1 MRTEPLLQEPMF
13 EPEGNRFEIFLRIVA
28 TGFCFVTFGVV
39 TLTAGVVLFSA
50 MLVMHRTVEGRL
62 SASRSIVRWWFSTFV
77 EIMRL
82 LGVLDYEFH
91 GVEKLQRPG
100 LLILANHPSLIDV
113 VIIGSLVPRFCAV
126 VRSNLMKN
134 PVIRVAIEG
143 AGYIT
148 NDQGL
153 GLVHG
158 AEKALA
164 QGDDVVIFPQGTRTP
179 ENGDIKFQRGAANVA
194 IRNRR
199 AVTPV
204 VITCQPRGLARYQRW
219 YQVPPRRMHFVIRV
233 HDDLQVDPFLE
244 AGVPEALAVRR
255 LNAHLEAFFEQES
268 RRATP

>member
-1 MRTEPLLQEPMF
+1 MRTEPLSYTEP
-13 EPEGNRFEIFLRIVA
+13 EEGNRLDVLWRIAA

-39 TLTAGVVLFSA
+39 TLTVGVVVFTWL
-50 MLVMHRTVEGRL
+50 LIRYRGRDRQRM
-62 SASRSIVRWWFSTFV
+62 ASRSVVRWWFATYV
-77 EIMRL
+77 EICRVL
-82 LGVLDYEFH
+82 RVLDYELH

-100 LLILANHPSLIDV
+100 LLILANHPSLLDV
-113 VIIGSLVPRFCAV
+113 VIIGSLIPRFCAV

-134 PVIRVAIEG
+134 PFMRVPIEA

-158 AEKALA
+158 AEKALSL
-164 QGDDVVIFPQGTRTP
+164 GDDVVIFPQGTRTP
-179 ENGDIKFQRGAANVA
+179 ESGEIVLQRGAANVA

-199 AVTPV
+199 AITPV
-204 VITCQPRGLARYQRW
+204 VIICQPRGLARYQRW
-219 YQVPPRRMHFVIRV
+219 YQVPPKRMHFVIRV
-233 HDDLQVDPFLE
+233 HDDLQVDQFLE

-255 LNAHLEAFFEQES
+255 LNAHLAAFFEQES